1 MGTRIP
7 EEWRVP
13 VAFVVLWVVPLLV
26 ADSLLVLTHG
36 RVAVVAVALSLLLA
50 LAGAQALLRRS
61 HVAWW
66 LLVVLFVAGV
76 AEWVY
81 HVATHGLGDQ
91 WTLWGVL
98 TFVNFGLLVSAP
110 MRRFVRLGGRLA
122 PGPR

>member
-1 MGTRIP
+1 VGTRIP

-13 VAFVVLWVVPLLV
+13 IAFAVLWVVPLVV
-26 ADSLLVLTHG
+26 ADSLLLLTHG
-36 RVAVVAVALSLLLA
+36 RVALVAVAFSILLA
-50 LAGAQALLRRS
+50 LAGTQALLRRS

-66 LLVVLFVAGV
+66 LLVVLFVGGV

-81 HVATHGLGDQ
+81 HVVSHGLGVQ

-98 TFVNFGLLVSAP
+98 TFVNFALLVSAP
-110 MRRFVRLGGRLA
+110 MRRFVRFRGRLA